1 MYQKYKL
8 IIKKKKTMHDEIVL
22 STKANLDFMKGLIS
36 RSLINS
42 YISLYDF
49 DLIND
54 VLKNMMIWE
63 KKSKF

>member
-8 IIKKKKTMHDEIVL
+8 IIKKKKKMHDEIVL

>member
-1 MYQKYKL
+1 
-8 IIKKKKTMHDEIVL
+8 MHDEIVL